1 MECEVDALLAL
12 RAQVNKQLGEA
23 GVKLSVNDFIVKAA
37 ALALRKV
44 PAVNASWMGDFVR
57 VYHNVDVNV
66 AVQTPGGLMVP
77 FVADADSKG
86 LAAISAEV
94 KGLAARAKAGK
105 LQPAEFMG
113 GTFTISNLGMYG
125 VRQFAAIVN
134 PPQAAILAVGASS
147 PKVVKAADGGY
158 KEVQSM
164 LVTLSCDHRVVDGAV
179 GAEWL
184 QAFKGLVEAPLT
196 MMV

>member
-1 MECEVDALLAL
+1 
-12 RAQVNKQLGEA
+12 
-23 GVKLSVNDFIVKAA
+23 
-37 ALALRKV
+37 
-44 PAVNASWMGDFVR
+44 
-57 VYHNVDVNV
+57 
-66 AVQTPGGLMVP
+66 
-77 FVADADSKG
+77 
-86 LAAISAEV
+86 
-94 KGLAARAKAGK
+94 
-105 LQPAEFMG
+105 MG